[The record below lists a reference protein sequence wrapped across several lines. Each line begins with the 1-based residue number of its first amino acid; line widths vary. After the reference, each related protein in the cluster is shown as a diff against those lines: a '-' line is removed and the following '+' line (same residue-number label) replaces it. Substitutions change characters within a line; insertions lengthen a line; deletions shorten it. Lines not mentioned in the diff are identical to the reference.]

1 MNPLP
6 QDEVSGRRGARGG
19 GDHTEEEGGG
29 WQQVKPLQLDGGVPP
44 LGQRRQ
50 KETPLSL
57 KLFLALRGLLT
68 HVVVVVYLFD

>member
-1 MNPLP
+1 MRSAEGVVLVV
-6 QDEVSGRRGARGG
+6 EVTTRRRR
-19 GDHTEEEGGG
+19 GGG

-68 HVVVVVYLFD
+68 HVVVVYLFD